1 MFEIDYL
8 KVLQDAGIKDQL
20 IKVLKTNSKLSEAQ
34 LEKIYQERV
43 MYHGQKMDAFINS
56 YMSQY
61 VDLKQKNNPDID
73 QQLDIMVNEI
83 INKNKT
89 EKVE

>member
-8 KVLQDAGIKDQL
+8 KVLQDAGIKEQL
-20 IKVLKTNSKLSEAQ
+20 FKSLKANSKLTDAQ
-34 LEKIYQERV
+34 IERIYHDRV
-43 MYHGQKMDAFINS
+43 IYHGQKMDKFINS

-61 VDLKQKNNPDID
+61 VDLKQKNNPEID
-73 QQLDIMVNEI
+73 QQLDAMVNDF

-89 EKVE
+89 GKVE

>member
-8 KVLQDAGIKDQL
+8 KVLQDAGIKEQL
-20 IKVLKTNSKLSEAQ
+20 FKALKTNSKLTDVQ
-34 LEKIYQERV
+34 IEKIYQDRV
-43 MYHGQKMDAFINS
+43 TYHGQKMDAFINS

-61 VDLKQKNNPDID
+61 VNLKEKNNSDID
-73 QQLDIMVNEI
+73 QQLDAMVNDF

-89 EKVE
+89 QKVE

>member
-8 KVLQDAGIKDQL
+8 KVLQDSGVKDQL
-20 IKVLKTNSKLSEAQ
+20 FKALKANSKLTDVQIER
-34 LEKIYQERV
+34 IYQERV
-43 MYHGQKMDAFINS
+43 HYHGQKMDKFINS

-61 VDLKQKNNPDID
+61 VDLKQKNNTDID
-73 QQLDIMVNEI
+73 DQLDAMVNDF
-83 INKNKT
+83 INKSKA